1 MIKAVIF
8 DMFETL
14 VTHYESPLYMG
25 KQIARDLGIEEQKFR
40 EIWDTTEVYRTLGK
54 KTFEE
59 VIEEVL
65 RVNGRYSEELFEK
78 VVARRKQ
85 SKAECFE
92 HIHPE
97 IIPLFGRLKEWS
109 IKIGL
114 ITNCYFEERDVIK
127 DSVFFEYFDVA
138 CMSCE
143 LGMKKPETEI
153 FKKCLEGLSVKPEE
167 CMYVGDGGSFE
178 LEAAQSLGMY
188 PLQAVWYFKDEMNPP
203 VKRKAAFLQAETP
216 MEVLVELQN
225 KLKDIER

>member
-25 KQIARDLGIEEQKFR
+25 KQIAQDIGIEEQKFR
-40 EIWDTTEVYRTLGK
+40 EIWDTTENERTLGK
-54 KTFEE
+54 KTLEE

-85 SKAECFE
+85 SKVECFE

-97 IIPLFGRLKEWS
+97 IVPLFQRLKEWG

-127 DSVFFEYFDVA
+127 DSVLFEYFDVA

-153 FKKCLEGLSVKPEE
+153 FKKCLEGLSVKSEE
-167 CMYVGDGGSFE
+167 CLYVGDGGSFE

-188 PLQAVWYFKDEMNPP
+188 PVQAAWYFKDGVIQPS
-203 VKRKAAFLQAETP
+203 KRKAAFLQAETP
-216 MEVLVELQN
+216 IEVLDELKN
-225 KLKDIER
+225 KLKGIER